1 MEQMDGPS
9 KPSQLPAD
17 VQQLQLQDDPDGPKA
32 ALIRAAQE
40 LADIVDFIPADK
52 APEFLRQLKPLVAQ
66 VVKWREAQGLPVPE
80 EIRAALAPVAQ
91 HRNVQPCS
99 KAAKPS

>member
-1 MEQMDGPS
+1 
-9 KPSQLPAD
+9 

-32 ALIRAAQE
+32 AFRAAQE

-52 APEFLRQLKPLVAQ
+52 YPEFLRQLKPLVAQ
-66 VVKWREAQGLPVPE
+66 VVGVKWRKAQGLPVPE

-91 HRNVQPCS
+91 HKNVQPCS
-99 KAAKPS
+99 KAAKLS